1 MGVMTMSKYYVKLNS
16 KFITTKW
23 WSQKWCNNISQ
34 YADFYNRLERG
45 RSYLRR
51 GAVQDLVIEGGTVT
65 ASVIGSAAAPYQV
78 VVKIDPLPDERAK
91 EILNC
96 LHNIEEFQRGHV
108 SLDEK
113 FLFSMDNNGLFPTLD
128 EIKFSCT
135 CPDWASLCKHIA
147 AVLYAIGSILDQEPL
162 VLFQLRGIDVDAY
175 LETSLLEKTN
185 TLLTNIYNTDSRAID
200 EDMISE
206 IFGIELEPLPMS
218 PTSNECIAE
227 ASKTSDTVRIIEIKP
242 PKDTP
247 MIVTPKK
254 VIRQYT
260 LDGIFVEQFES
271 YADAAHKTN
280 IERKQISEACN
291 GRIEIAGDYQWRF
304 ADATDAT
311 INISKYIPLIDF
323 DLLISCPI
331 QQLDSSGKLI
341 AQYSSAA
348 EASRKTE
355 ISINWIRD
363 ALSGRQSQAGGF
375 VWAFLS
381 PSTGEPSHVVALEEH
396 QSQEAVGIRQDYS
409 EQDKHNVPENHEE
422 VSVDNSAEIIRQKRE
437 ELKQKEIL
445 RQQEQEKQLREKIAK
460 QKDEYRRQG
469 LCQHC
474 GGKFKKKFLFITS
487 DICSR
492 CGKKKDY

>member
-1 MGVMTMSKYYVKLNS
+1 M
-16 KFITTKW
+16 
-23 WSQKWCNNISQ
+23 
-34 YADFYNRLERG
+34 
-45 RSYLRR
+45 
-51 GAVQDLVIEGGTVT
+51 
-65 ASVIGSAAAPYQV
+65 
-78 VVKIDPLPDERAK
+78 
-91 EILNC
+91 
-96 LHNIEEFQRGHV
+96 
-108 SLDEK
+108 
-113 FLFSMDNNGLFPTLD
+113 
-128 EIKFSCT
+128 
-135 CPDWASLCKHIA
+135 
-147 AVLYAIGSILDQEPL
+147 DQEPL

-185 TLLTNIYNTDSRAID
+185 TLLANIYNTDSRAID

-218 PTSNECIAE
+218 PISNECLAE

-280 IERKQISEACN
+280 IEREQISEACN
-291 GRIEIAGDYQWRF
+291 GRKEIAGDYQWRF
-304 ADATDAT
+304 ADATDATDAT

-331 QQLDSSGKLI
+331 QQLDPSGKLI
-341 AQYSSAA
+341 AQYPSAA

-375 VWAFLS
+375 VWTFLS
-381 PSTGEPSHVVALEEH
+381 PSTGKPSHVVALEH

-422 VSVDNSAEIIRQKRE
+422 VSNEEASVDDSAEIIRQKRE

-445 RQQEQEKQLREKIAK
+445 CQQEQEKPTTRKNCETK
-460 QKDEYRRQG
+460 G
-469 LCQHC
+469 
-474 GGKFKKKFLFITS
+474 
-487 DICSR
+487 
-492 CGKKKDY
+492 